1 MFRTLMAVLAL
12 AALLAS
18 AACNDIAGPAVDQN
32 PPNVG
37 GAGGGGRTP
46 QEFESPDLL
55 VPEDPGSG
63 NGSGDDEDVLTPNRL
78 GERRDRH
85 EVSPGDDENGGGGDE
100 SDLLTSRPRRRGNG
114 QESPTP

>member
-18 AACNDIAGPAVDQN
+18 AACNDIAGPAADQN
-32 PPNVG
+32 PTNVG
-37 GAGGGGRTP
+37 GSGGGDRTP

-85 EVSPGDDENGGGGDE
+85 EVSPGDDNGGGGDE
-100 SDLLTSRPRRRGNG
+100 SWLVTSHPRRRGNG
-114 QESPTP
+114 QVSPTP